1 MNAEE
6 LLRHFERVAEA
17 PGAIPRLRRF
27 VLDVA
32 VRGRLVSQES
42 GDESAPLLLRRIE
55 QAKYE
60 LIRAGQLR
68 QPRDRDI
75 GSTELDKP
83 FELPPSWAWVRLD
96 AVGAIIGGGT
106 PPAGDAGNFA
116 DPGQGTPWLTPA
128 DLGGRKG
135 LYVSRGA
142 RDLSEEGLRSSSAT
156 VMPAGSVL
164 FTSRAPIGY
173 VAIAS
178 NPVATNQGFKSVV
191 PYLMECSRYVAM
203 VLRAF
208 APEID
213 AKAPG
218 TTFKEVSG
226 KIVAGVPFPL
236 PPLAEQHRIVA
247 KVDELMALCD
257 RLEAARAEREAARDR
272 LTAASLARLNTR
284 DPETFSDD
292 ARFAFDTFRELTAR
306 SDQVALIRQ
315 AVLNLALRGQLVKI
329 DAADGSGLDVL
340 AQVAAERDELVTQ
353 GVIRREAPLA
363 PIQDAD
369 VPFELPRG
377 WSWVR
382 IGSAVLFT
390 QYGTSQK
397 AAASASGVPV
407 LTMGN
412 IQSGTVVP
420 DSPKRIPEESE
431 ELPALYLKKFDLLYN
446 RTNSAE
452 LVGKT
457 GIFLGQDDTATF
469 ASYLI
474 RLRPSVVATDPHF
487 LNLAMNTS
495 DFRTT
500 QIVPLIKKQ
509 TGQANVNGSALKNM
523 LIPMPS
529 LAMQKRIVSK
539 VAELMSLCDRIERGL
554 IDTADRR
561 TRLLEALL
569 HHALK
574 PMEVMEAV
582 E

>member
-1 MNAEE
+1 MKADE
-6 LLRHFERVAEA
+6 LLRQYEKVADA
-17 PGAIPRLRRF
+17 PNAIARLRRF
-27 VLDVA
+27 ILDLA
-32 VRGRLVSQES
+32 VRGKLVPQDAGDAPAITLLHEIDAKRAEVDASRRAKIDRSQVDVS
-42 GDESAPLLLRRIE
+42 DV
-55 QAKYE
+55 
-60 LIRAGQLR
+60 
-68 QPRDRDI
+68 
-75 GSTELDKP
+75 P
-83 FELPPSWAWVRLD
+83 FELPRTWVWTRLGRLTSYIQRGKSPKY
-96 AVGAIIGGGT
+96 A
-106 PPAGDAGNFA
+106 DAGGSPVVSQKCVQWN
-116 DPGQGTPWLTPA
+116 
-128 DLGGRKG
+128 G
-135 LYVSRGA
+135 L
-142 RDLSEEGLRSSSAT
+142 DLSAARMVTMESLADYDEVRFLRDGDLLWNSTGTGTIGRVIRLIQPPIRLVCDSHVTVVRCLGVVPEYVRTWLRSDHVYGSIEGRA
-156 VMPAGSVL
+156 AGS
-164 FTSRAPIGY
+164 
-173 VAIAS
+173 
-178 NPVATNQGFKSVV
+178 TNQVELTGQMAISQLV
-191 PYLMECSRYVAM
+191 
-203 VLRAF
+203 
-208 APEID
+208 
-213 AKAPG
+213 
-218 TTFKEVSG
+218 
-226 KIVAGVPFPL
+226 PL
-236 PPLAEQHRIVA
+236 PPLAEQRRIVA

-257 RLEAARAEREAARDR
+257 RLEAARAEREAARNR
-272 LTAASLARLNTR
+272 LTAASLVRLNTP

-329 DAADGSGLDVL
+329 DAADGSGLDAL
-340 AQVAAERDELVTQ
+340 AQVAAERDELVAQ
-353 GVIRREAPLA
+353 GAIRREAPLA

-529 LAMQKRIVSK
+529 LAIQKRIVSK
-539 VAELMSLCDRIERGL
+539 VAELMSLCDRIERSL

-574 PMEVMEAV
+574 PMEVMETV

>member
-1 MNAEE
+1 M
-6 LLRHFERVAEA
+6 
-17 PGAIPRLRRF
+17 AISQ
-27 VLDVA
+27 
-32 VRGRLVSQES
+32 LV
-42 GDESAPLLLRRIE
+42 
-55 QAKYE
+55 
-60 LIRAGQLR
+60 
-68 QPRDRDI
+68 
-75 GSTELDKP
+75 
-83 FELPPSWAWVRLD
+83 
-96 AVGAIIGGGT
+96 
-106 PPAGDAGNFA
+106 
-116 DPGQGTPWLTPA
+116 
-128 DLGGRKG
+128 
-135 LYVSRGA
+135 
-142 RDLSEEGLRSSSAT
+142 
-156 VMPAGSVL
+156 
-164 FTSRAPIGY
+164 
-173 VAIAS
+173 
-178 NPVATNQGFKSVV
+178 
-191 PYLMECSRYVAM
+191 
-203 VLRAF
+203 
-208 APEID
+208 
-213 AKAPG
+213 
-218 TTFKEVSG
+218 
-226 KIVAGVPFPL
+226 PL
-236 PPLAEQHRIVA
+236 PPLAEQRRIVA

-257 RLEAARAEREAARDR
+257 RLEAARAEREAARNR
-272 LTAASLARLNTR
+272 LTAASLVRLNTP

-329 DAADGSGLDVL
+329 DAADGSGLDAL
-340 AQVAAERDELVTQ
+340 AQVAAERDELVAQ
-353 GVIRREAPLA
+353 GAIRREAPLA

-529 LAMQKRIVSK
+529 LAIQKRIVSK
-539 VAELMSLCDRIERGL
+539 VAELMSLCDRIERSL

-574 PMEVMEAV
+574 PMEVMETV